1 MRDLDLV
8 VVGYPDHLV
17 ADHAALVGAARG
29 RGWTAEVVHPSRLAL
44 AVDAAGARV
53 LVDGVECRPR
63 AALPRGVNRPW
74 PFVRQVLDLWAR
86 AGTVV
91 VPSVAGAE
99 VCSDKLASTVR
110 LAAAGVPV
118 LATLGVVPGDG
129 VTIDDAVVGTGALVS
144 KPARGSKA
152 RGVERHVGAALAAA
166 DLGQRRPLVDDTV
179 DHRVVQ
185 ALATGAGHDLRVVVA
200 RRGLGAEAVAVTR
213 RTAPAGSF
221 VTNLPGATYADEPP
235 GTRLHAEA
243 AAVAT
248 AAVDALGLDVGG
260 VDLIEHDG
268 SLVVLEVNAWP
279 GLAAEVRGPAIAEAL
294 VDVVA
299 GALDRRLAA
308 VA

>member
-1 MRDLDLV
+1 MTGPDLV

-17 ADHAALVGAARG
+17 ADHAALVGAARS
-29 RGWTAEVVHPSRLAL
+29 RGLTAEVVAPDRIAV
-44 AVDAAGARV
+44 AVDADGTRV
-53 LVDGVECRPR
+53 LVDGRPCTPR

-74 PFVRQVLDLWAR
+74 PFVRQVLHQWA
-86 AGTVV
+86 AEGTVV

-99 VCSDKLASTVR
+99 VCADKLATTVR

-118 LATLGVVPGDG
+118 LATLGVVPGAG
-129 VTIDDAVVGTGALVS
+129 VRIGADVVGGSALVS

-152 RGVERHVGAALAAA
+152 RGVERHDGARSAGS
-166 DLGQRRPLVDDTV
+166 DLGVRRPLVDDAV

-185 ALATGAGHDLRVVVA
+185 ALATGAGRDLRVVVV

-213 RTAPAGSF
+213 RRAPAGTF
-221 VTNLPGATYADEPP
+221 VTNVPGSVSSDEPP
-235 GTRLHAEA
+235 GSVLHDA
-243 AAVAT
+243 AATVAV

-268 SLVVLEVNAWP
+268 DLVVLEVNAWP

-294 VDVVA
+294 VDVVV
-299 GALDRRLAA
+299 GALARRWATAA
-308 VA
+308 